1 MGERGRIVYISHES
15 IFMNIVLT
23 QTIKNSTTKI
33 PANEPYRKSG
43 EVACC
48 FFSIIVRCCSK
59 VGKGDVRTRSIFM
72 TSCDGDVTVFLFFV
86 VMVIAANGV
95 VVMGAADIGDFIIVG
110 DVIMLLEVIGDIGVL
125 KWLIFF

>member
-1 MGERGRIVYISHES
+1 
-15 IFMNIVLT
+15 
-23 QTIKNSTTKI
+23 
-33 PANEPYRKSG
+33 
-43 EVACC
+43 
-48 FFSIIVRCCSK
+48 
-59 VGKGDVRTRSIFM
+59 M
-72 TSCDGDVTVFLFFV
+72 TSCGGDVTIFLFFV